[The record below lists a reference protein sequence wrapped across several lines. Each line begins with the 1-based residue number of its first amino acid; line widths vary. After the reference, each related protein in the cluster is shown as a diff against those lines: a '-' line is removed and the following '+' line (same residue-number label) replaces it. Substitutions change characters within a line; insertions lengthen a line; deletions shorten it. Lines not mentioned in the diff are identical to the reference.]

1 MNNKYAK
8 AVLITSEGYRAE
20 LTIEAVKILRAID
33 KEAIRATQEFVRIYE
48 LGNCYHQLAIGE
60 MYQCLWGWALK
71 TDGITGS
78 LFLTKEAALEFFE
91 GCIAAAAAR
100 KDLTV
105 QNKEIYDDEQCPG
118 E

>member
-8 AVLITSEGYRAE
+8 AVFLTSEGYHAE

-33 KEAIRATQEFVRIYE
+33 KETIRATQEFVKIYE

-60 MYQCLWGWALK
+60 MYQCLLGWALK
-71 TDGITGS
+71 VDGMTS
-78 LFLTKEAALEFFE
+78 RLFLTKEAALEWFE

-105 QNKEIYDDEQCPG
+105 LKKEIYDDEQRP
-118 E
+118 EV